1 MTEKYGF
8 IYLWYD
14 RKHKRYYLGR
24 HWGTED
30 DGYICSSTNM
40 RNNYNNRPDDFKRR
54 IIKRIYTSQEDLVLE
69 EQRWL
74 DFIHPIECGKRYY
87 NKTLKSNMPTMRG
100 RKHTEETKLKMSQT
114 AKGRPKSEETKEK
127 LRQVNL
133 GKKYS
138 AETNKKKG
146 QNSRDY
152 SDPVFLSKMSK
163 AAKNRSAETR
173 KKISENAKRLVSEG
187 KILKT
192 RRSKSS

>member
-1 MTEKYGF
+1 
-8 IYLWYD
+8 
-14 RKHKRYYLGR
+14 
-24 HWGTED
+24 
-30 DGYICSSTNM
+30 
-40 RNNYNNRPDDFKRR
+40 
-54 IIKRIYTSQEDLVLE
+54 
-69 EQRWL
+69 
-74 DFIHPIECGKRYY
+74 
-87 NKTLKSNMPTMRG
+87 
-100 RKHTEETKLKMSQT
+100 MSQT
-114 AKGRPKSEETKEK
+114 AKCRPKSEETKEK
-127 LRQVNL
+127 LRQANI

>member
-1 MTEKYGF
+1 MNKYGF

-54 IIKRIYTSQEDLVLE
+54 IIKRVYTSQEDLVLE

-74 DFIHPIECGKRYY
+74 DFIHPKECEVRYY
-87 NKTLKSNMPTMRG
+87 NKTLKSTVPTMRG
-100 RKHTEETKLKMSQT
+100 RKHTEETKIKMSQT

-138 AETNKKKG
+138 DETNKKKG

-152 SDPVFLSKMSK
+152 SDPVFLSKMRF

-173 KKISENAKRLVSEG
+173 KKLSDSARRLFSEG
-187 KILKT
+187 KSNLTKNA
-192 RRSKSS
+192 